1 MADKC
6 TNLLS
11 PGPQGKAYIKNWS
24 KLCCYETPTTTYE
37 EFVQQVDEE
46 YTASCTKDKLFYDY
60 STKLF
65 QQCFSGGSGGMT
77 SFTVEGDNGTPF
89 TITNGD
95 TLDFEGST
103 GIDIGVSDPKV
114 LVAIDYSGV
123 DSFIMAAA
131 NGTSITVD
139 GANDKLVIYDND
151 AAEVKYINANQ
162 LPGATTK
169 AYWTGT
175 TNGNIGNSGLT
186 DTKVGIG
193 TDTPNEQ
200 LTVVGEISGTSNLHI
215 GGDILQPGVNSIFNN
230 GSYLEVG
237 TGFGNSGQLTFN
249 ANHDGGVSTNTYTPV
264 FAGNVN
270 AGMTVIKMPSG
281 GYGGLDFYVK
291 NHGTTS
297 GSQNLSTFTKILEL
311 NQDGNSTFGGSI
323 LLGDGSVSDT
333 YAGFGNNADLKIFHN
348 GSHSIVRETGT
359 GNLYLQS
366 DNNVI
371 LSKDSSTEA
380 MVKGIADGAVE
391 LYHDN
396 VKKLE
401 TRATGVFVPGT
412 FSASTKV
419 ISADILGTNTVI
431 SSGKTYIG
439 QIDAAGAGYTTDKIL
454 VAQADGEV
462 EYLTK
467 EQLRQDISAGYW
479 SGNTDGTISNSGLT
493 QTNVGVGTDK
503 PNEELTVVG
512 TISATTNV
520 KIGTTANHLTV
531 SNQYIRHK
539 NSNRIFFSSAPSTS
553 APNLLYDYWGMPDND
568 HFYWGTDEDLDI
580 YHSGSQGY
588 IDNDT
593 GTLNILSS
601 TVKLGDTT
609 SETIVNDNLQ
619 VNDDLTVNTD
629 NLYVDSNNGKTGVK
643 TLAPDAILTVSGCTG
658 AGGSWT
664 TWAPS
669 DGLTSFALI
678 QGNLFASYAP
688 ADAEV
693 PTPLTQQGTT
703 IRILV
708 DGVAYYGTTA
718 EIGSSGSY
726 GWSSSRAYFSPVW
739 APGSVTITNADE
751 LAVIV
756 AYGGPLPCEEPLFK
770 VWKGQTP
777 AFQVSATTNTPGF
790 EVMSGSTNMLDV
802 MRTHDSYVT
811 GATFSSPI
819 LTLSRNQGL
828 PDITTSL
835 YNNTTNLFWTGNS
848 TNIVNSG
855 LTTTKVGIGTDTP
868 NEELTVVGDVSTTGT
883 LYVASKVEHLGDNDT
898 YIQFADDS
906 IGINAGGEQLIT
918 ISESP
923 TFVKI
928 GDGGDVDFQVRT
940 NSDDN
945 TLYVLGSTDKVGI
958 GTNTPNE
965 KLTVV
970 GTISGNTN
978 VLVGGRVGV
987 GVNSPSSALHI
998 TTSDNVIVKV
1008 VSTDSIATIELGD
1021 NSTSNQAILTRVSN
1035 DLKICKDGG
1044 NVGLPISPKTK
1055 LDVQHN
1061 PTSLSNNTGGGES
1074 VTFGTEDGT
1083 DTLTAGKLMYLNSS
1097 GVWKYADAS
1106 AASTSTNLLAIALG
1120 TAVSDGL
1127 LIRGFFDFYISRGC
1141 FCKRCT
1147 CLCFREFWGGRFYS
1161 TFNLQEIL

>member
-6 TNLLS
+6 NNYISFGLQTL
-11 PGPQGKAYIKNWS
+11 AYTANWRHNFA
-24 KLCCYETPTTTYE
+24 CYQVPTYTYE
-37 EFVQQVDEE
+37 QFVTQLQTE
-46 YTASCTKDKLFYDY
+46 YNNACIKDKIFYDY
-60 STKLF
+60 SAKLM
-65 QQCFSGGSGGMT
+65 QQCFSGTTSGTSGGGTM

-89 TITNGD
+89 TIVSGD
-95 TLDFEGST
+95 TIDFEGST
-103 GIDIGVSDPKV
+103 GIDIGVNDPKV
-114 LVAIDYSGV
+114 LVAIDYSGL
-123 DSFIMAAA
+123 DSFIMAAT

-139 GANDKLVIYDND
+139 GASDKLVIYDND
-151 AAEVKYINANQ
+151 ASTVKYINANQ

-193 TDTPNEQ
+193 TDTPNTQ

-215 GGDILQPGVNSIFNN
+215 GGN
-230 GSYLEVG
+230 
-237 TGFGNSGQLTFN
+237 
-249 ANHDGGVSTNTYTPV
+249 
-264 FAGNVN
+264 
-270 AGMTVIKMPSG
+270 
-281 GYGGLDFYVK
+281 
-291 NHGTTS
+291 
-297 GSQNLSTFTKILEL
+297 
-311 NQDGNSTFGGSI
+311 I
-323 LLGDGSVSDT
+323 LLGDGSVSNKYIGVGD
-333 YAGFGNNADLKIFHN
+333 AADLKIFHN
-348 GSHSIVRETGT
+348 GSHSIIRETGT

-371 LSKDSSTEA
+371 LSKDSSTEP

-401 TRATGVFVPGT
+401 T
-412 FSASTKV
+412 
-419 ISADILGTNTVI
+419 TNTGIDVTGEVKGDII
-431 SSGKTYIG
+431 SGTTALVRENLGVSGRTYIG

-467 EQLRQDISAGYW
+467 AQLREDISAGYW

-531 SNQYIRHK
+531 TNQYIKHK

-553 APNLLYDYWGMPDND
+553 VPNILYDYWGMIDNG

-619 VNDDLTVNTD
+619 VNDDLTVNT
-629 NLYVDSNNGKTGVK
+629 NNFYVDSSNGKTGVK

-658 AGGSWT
+658 DGGSWT
-664 TWAPS
+664 TWAPT

-693 PTPLTQQGTT
+693 PLPLTQQGTT

-708 DGVAYYGTTA
+708 GGVAYYGTTA
-718 EIGSSGSY
+718 QIGASSNY
-726 GWSSSRAYFSPVW
+726 GWSSSRAYFTPVW
-739 APGSVTITNADE
+739 APASVTITDADE
-751 LAVIV
+751 LAVVV
-756 AYGGPLPCEEPLFK
+756 AYGGPLPCEEPIFK

-811 GATFSSPI
+811 GATFSSPT
-819 LTLSRNQGL
+819 LTLSRNHGL

-883 LYVASKVEHLGDNDT
+883 LYVASKVEHLGDSNT
-898 YIQFADDS
+898 YIEFADDS
-906 IGINAGGEQLIT
+906 IGITAGGEQLIT

-945 TLYVLGSTDKVGI
+945 TLYVLGETDKVGI
-958 GTNTPNE
+958 GTSTPNE

-970 GTISGNTN
+970 GAISGTTN
-978 VLVGGRVGV
+978 LLVDGV
-987 GVNSPSSALHI
+987 GIGLNSPSSALHI
-998 TTSDNVIVKV
+998 STADNVIVKV

-1021 NSTSNQAILTRVSN
+1021 NSTSNQATLTRVSN

-1061 PTSLSNNTGGGES
+1061 PTSLSNDTGGGES

-1083 DTLTAGKLMYLNSS
+1083 DTLAAGKLMYLNSS
-1097 GVWKYADAS
+1097 GVWKYADAD

-1127 LIRGFFDFYISRGC
+1127 LIRGFFDFSSVEGSFAQGAPVYVSESPGAVDFTAPSASGDIIRIIGHA
-1141 FCKRCT
+1141 T
-1147 CLCFREFWGGRFYS
+1147 NTANVIY
-1161 TFNLQEIL
+1161 FNPDGTWVELT